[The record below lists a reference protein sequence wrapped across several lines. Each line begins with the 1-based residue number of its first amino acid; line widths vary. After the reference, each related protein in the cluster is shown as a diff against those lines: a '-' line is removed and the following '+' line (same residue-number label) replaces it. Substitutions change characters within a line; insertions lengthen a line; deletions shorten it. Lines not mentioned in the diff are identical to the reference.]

1 MRKSRTASSGPS
13 VAATPQSSSQIT
25 TIMAS
30 QSPPPRESVEA
41 PHTDTPVKMETTA
54 TTTSAPSSRGVS
66 KSDLEIM
73 KGIVDH
79 LTEAK
84 EE

>member
-13 VAATPQSSSQIT
+13 VAATPQSSRIT
-25 TIMAS
+25 TTMAS

-41 PHTDTPVKMETTA
+41 PDTDTPVKMETTA
-54 TTTSAPSSRGVS
+54 TTSAPSSRGVS